1 MEQKSSVWKDNF
13 NNGLIM
19 GITGIVYTL
28 LIYFLDLTF
37 NQYAGYFYYLVQ
49 LFLMYY
55 LLKSYRDN
63 YKNGYLTYGQAFGA
77 GVVISVYAA
86 LLSAVFTYILYSY
99 IDTDLIAKQLAFVE
113 ETYIKNGMPQT
124 TIDSAMKV
132 QAKIM
137 KPAIM
142 APISIFGGT
151 AFGAIVALIV
161 AIFVK
166 KEGNPLID

>member
-1 MEQKSSVWKDNF
+1 MEHKSSVWKDNF

-37 NQYAGYFYYLVQ
+37 NQYAGYFFYLVQ

-55 LLKSYRDN
+55 LLKSYRNN

-86 LLSAVFTYILYSY
+86 VLSAVFTYILYSY